1 MKSASKRRHGSNKSA
16 AWAVPT
22 LRSPVDPSAEAA
34 ATTPKLERCVHS
46 SPNLVGLSLHVD
58 EPAILSTPPAL
69 RDHQTPRSPL
79 AHHSADKRRLDHR
92 STLSRAV
99 TTSPT
104 TTAGGKSIFRSF
116 QACYDMDLG
125 PAVGTGGYAVVRR
138 AVHRA
143 TGEIV
148 AVKIMSLG
156 RTPPSAQGGS
166 SSDNESN
173 SGDEGGSSEED
184 SDSDS
189 DASSL
194 HDMSISYQ
202 EVQRIHIFS

>member
-1 MKSASKRRHGSNKSA
+1 
-16 AWAVPT
+16 
-22 LRSPVDPSAEAA
+22 
-34 ATTPKLERCVHS
+34 
-46 SPNLVGLSLHVD
+46 
-58 EPAILSTPPAL
+58 
-69 RDHQTPRSPL
+69 
-79 AHHSADKRRLDHR
+79 
-92 STLSRAV
+92 
-99 TTSPT
+99 
-104 TTAGGKSIFRSF
+104 
-116 QACYDMDLG
+116 MDLG

-166 SSDNESN
+166 SSDYESN
-173 SGDEGGSSEED
+173 SGDEDGSSGEG

-202 EVQRIHIFS
+202 EVKRMHSLS